1 MCQTIATRAVAE
13 DRAALG
19 RRESPARGVLL
30 YVEGRRRPRTTGCD
44 GHRPRLVAGGDA
56 LAEVLED
63 CLRGVVARGAGDL
76 ASGVRAGAAEVEAG
90 ERRPVAR
97 PAGER

>member
-19 RRESPARGVLL
+19 RREAAARDVLL

-44 GHRPRLVAGGDA
+44 GYRPRHSDVEVEGELVRMRPQPNWIH
-56 LAEVLED
+56 LILPLVLEPRLD
-63 CLRGVVARGAGDL
+63 QVRREDVALQQEVVVLLQGV
-76 ASGVRAGAAEVEAG
+76 
-90 ERRPVAR
+90 
-97 PAGER
+97 